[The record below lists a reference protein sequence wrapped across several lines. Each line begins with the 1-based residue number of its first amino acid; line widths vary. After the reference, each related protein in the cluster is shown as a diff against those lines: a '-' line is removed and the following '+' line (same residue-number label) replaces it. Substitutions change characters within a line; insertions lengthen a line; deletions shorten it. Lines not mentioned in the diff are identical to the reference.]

1 MSKITYTNKVA
12 INENVEIPDINKV
25 TDSDM
30 NEIKTVVNN
39 NDDNMTAINT
49 NLTNATTYSTD
60 EIRVGTWMNKPLYR
74 KVYILSAVAGNS
86 SYTLNPA
93 PSNVDLMWFD
103 LSATFLLQES
113 TGYARQG
120 IDAGASDPGYDFS
133 ARVVSKES
141 VNIYVGNS
149 IANNST
155 IYATLLYTK
164 TTD

>member
-12 INENVEIPDINKV
+12 LNENADIPNVNKV
-25 TDSDM
+25 TDDDM
-30 NEIKTVVNN
+30 NEIKAVVNN
-39 NDDNMTAINT
+39 NDDIV
-49 NLTNATTYSTD
+49 TNATTYSTT
-60 EIRVGTWMNKPLYR
+60 ETVVGTWMNNKPIYR
-74 KVYILSAVAGNS
+74 KVYILSAIAGNN

-113 TGYARQG
+113 TGYTRQG
-120 IDAGASDPGYDFS
+120 IDAGAADPGYDFS
-133 ARVVSKES
+133 ARVVSKTS

-155 IYATLLYTK
+155 IHATLLYTK

>member
-1 MSKITYTNKVA
+1 MKLTYANKVA
-12 INENVEIPDINKV
+12 INENAEIPDINKI

-30 NEIKTVVNN
+30 NEIKAVVNN
-39 NDDNMTAINT
+39 NDDIV
-49 NLTNATTYSTD
+49 TNATTYSTD
-60 EIRVGTWMNKPLYR
+60 EIRVGTWLNKPLYR
-74 KVYILSAVAGNS
+74 KVYILSAVAGNN

-93 PSNVDLMWFD
+93 PSNVDIMWFD

-113 TGYARQG
+113 TGYTRQG
-120 IDAGASDPGYDFS
+120 IDASASDPGYDFS
-133 ARVVSKES
+133 ARVVSKKS

>member
-1 MSKITYTNKVA
+1 MKLTYANKVA
-12 INENVEIPDINKV
+12 LNENAEISDINKV

-30 NEIKTVVNN
+30 NEIKAVVNN
-39 NDDNMTAINT
+39 NDDELITTNT

-74 KVYILSAVAGNS
+74 KVYILTAIVGNN

-103 LSATFLLQES
+103 LSATFLLQGS

-120 IDAGASDPGYDFS
+120 IDPSSVDPAYDFS
-133 ARVVSKES
+133 ARVVSKVS
-141 VNIYVGNS
+141 VNIYVGNI

>member
-12 INENVEIPDINKV
+12 INENAEISDINKV

-30 NEIKTVVNN
+30 NEIKAVVNN
-39 NDDNMTAINT
+39 NDDDLITINT
-49 NLTNATTYSTD
+49 KLTNLITYSTD

-74 KVYILSAVAGNS
+74 KVYILSAIAGNN

-93 PSNVDLMWFD
+93 PSNVDIMWFD

-120 IDAGASDPGYDFS
+120 IDPGSTAPDYDFS
-133 ARVVSKES
+133 ARVVSKTS